1 MPKAAELTA
10 EPGTWAG
17 PEQVEEACAAR
28 GSSLPGALRQ
38 PPQLF
43 TVNLGESAGKEAGV
57 QQVLGPGIPKTVT
70 LRGAST
76 GAGAAAGCE
85 HAPRLPGYSGATFP
99 SR

>member
-76 GAGAAAGCE
+76 GAGGSCWMRTCTT
-85 HAPRLPGYSGATFP
+85 PPGLQWGDLPE
-99 SR
+99 